1 MRDVISDL
9 IYMFI
14 ISNLCTILIIL
25 GIDIIKQT
33 IRDSK
38 EMKEVEEMAKRRD
51 KKWVV
56 EVIVICLTELKKN
69 M

>member
-1 MRDVISDL
+1 MRDIISEW
-9 IYMFI
+9 IYIFI
-14 ISNLCTILIIL
+14 ISNLCVILIIL
-25 GIDIIKQT
+25 EIDIIKQN

-38 EMKEVEEMAKRRD
+38 EMREVEEMAKKRD

>member
-1 MRDVISDL
+1 MRDIISEW
-9 IYMFI
+9 IYIFI
-14 ISNLCTILIIL
+14 ISNLCVILIIL
-25 GIDIIKQT
+25 GIDIIKQN

-38 EMKEVEEMAKRRD
+38 EMREVEEMAKKRD

>member
-51 KKWVV
+51 KK
-56 EVIVICLTELKKN
+56 
-69 M
+69 

>member
-1 MRDVISDL
+1 MKDVISDL

-25 GIDIIKQT
+25 GIEIIKET

-38 EMKEVEEMAKRRD
+38 EFKEVEEMAKKRR
-51 KKWVV
+51 
-56 EVIVICLTELKKN
+56 KN
-69 M
+69 D

>member
-1 MRDVISDL
+1 MRDIISEW
-9 IYMFI
+9 IYIFI
-14 ISNLCTILIIL
+14 ISNLCVILIIL
-25 GIDIIKQT
+25 EIDIIKQN

-38 EMKEVEEMAKRRD
+38 EMREVEEMAKKRD
-51 KKWVV
+51 KKWAV